1 MNSNKRMGGKYTI
14 GPHGEI
20 YNNQPVLSDRTL
32 KLIEAFA
39 IEDAIK
45 EHLKDNKSEEDIAD
59 EDKGTPEGT
68 D

>member
-32 KLIEAFA
+32 KLIEALA
-39 IEDAIK
+39 IEDAI
-45 EHLKDNKSEEDIAD
+45 EEQLKDNESEEENTD